1 MEGNKHLLVMR
12 FSSMG
17 DVAMTVPVIKALLD
31 QNPEVT
37 VTYVSRPAFAEFFA
51 GIPRLNFFAADVKNE
66 YDGFTGILN
75 LKSHL

>member
-31 QNPEVT
+31 RNPELT
-37 VTYVSRPAFAEFFA
+37 VTYVSRPAFGEFFA
-51 GIPRLNFFAADVKNE
+51 GIPRLIF
-66 YDGFTGILN
+66 L
-75 LKSHL
+75 LPM